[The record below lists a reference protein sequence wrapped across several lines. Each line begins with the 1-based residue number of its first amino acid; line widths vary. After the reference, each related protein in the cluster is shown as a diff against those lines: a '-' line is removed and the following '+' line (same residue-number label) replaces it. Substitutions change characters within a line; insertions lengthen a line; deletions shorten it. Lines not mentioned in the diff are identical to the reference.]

1 MHSLLCKV
9 FLFIE
14 LQKWILFALLM
25 KEYRNLENLKR
36 FLLKDGRV
44 SAVSNFITSV

>member
-25 KEYRNLENLKR
+25 KEYRNLENLR